1 MPPRRPTEAHDDGR
15 ISISNDLL
23 VQKILDTSD
32 KVASIDTSL
41 AEFLKQQTRVENKLD
56 DHGDRLGKLEKAR
69 YGDRRFIAGTVVILS
84 PIAAAAIAFAKQF
97 FGL

>member
-56 DHGDRLGKLEKAR
+56 DHGDRIGKLEKAR
-69 YGDRRFIAGTVVILS
+69 YGDRRFIAGVAVIMS
-84 PIAAAAIAFAKQF
+84 PLAAAAIAYAKHF
-97 FGL
+97 FGI